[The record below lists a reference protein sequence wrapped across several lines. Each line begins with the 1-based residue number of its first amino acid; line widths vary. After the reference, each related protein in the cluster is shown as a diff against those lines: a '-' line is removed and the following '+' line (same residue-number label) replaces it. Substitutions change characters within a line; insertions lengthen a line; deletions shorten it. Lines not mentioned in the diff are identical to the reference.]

1 PWIRRNQ
8 REETGGGEPENCAGL
23 RRSTSAFRSVR
34 RRMKSPFASLI
45 LLDELV
51 TLKTASMLS
60 EGGRWPASPKPSHTV
75 RRFRRL
81 GCDAPPF
88 VRSIP
93 GPRPLARV
101 PVRRSRHNRRR
112 GLFVDN
118 PFGRPEVV
126 QECGRAENSTGEA

>member
-1 PWIRRNQ
+1 
-8 REETGGGEPENCAGL
+8 
-23 RRSTSAFRSVR
+23 
-34 RRMKSPFASLI
+34 MKSPFVSLI

-101 PVRRSRHNRRR
+101 PVRRRDIT
-112 GLFVDN
+112 GAVDN
-118 PFGRPEVV
+118 LWTTLSGGPRLYKSAEGLRTV
-126 QECGRAENSTGEA
+126 QARLSVDFAFA